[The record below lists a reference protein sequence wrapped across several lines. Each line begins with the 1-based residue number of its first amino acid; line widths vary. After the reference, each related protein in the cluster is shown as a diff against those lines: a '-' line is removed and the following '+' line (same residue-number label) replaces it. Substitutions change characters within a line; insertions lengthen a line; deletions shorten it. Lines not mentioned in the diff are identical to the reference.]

1 MRIMTMDL
9 KRFAALADAYG
20 GDLGRW
26 PAAER
31 VAARQFADLNKDQA
45 DRALA
50 GATGLDALLS
60 ESVVAPPGFA
70 LRERVILAAPKTST
84 LSPALRRAWR
94 WLVGAGIGGVLATAC
109 AAGLATGIAVAPT
122 ALAQARWIN
131 DGDPANEAAR
141 FLREPA
147 DLSEG

>member
-1 MRIMTMDL
+1 MDL

-31 VAARQFADLNKDQA
+31 DAARRFAHLNKDQA

-50 GATGLDALLS
+50 AATGLDALLA
-60 ESVVAPPGFA
+60 ESVVGPPGLA
-70 LRERVILAAPKTST
+70 LRDRVILAAPKPST
-84 LSPALRRAWR
+84 LSPAVRRAWR
-94 WLVGAGIGGVLATAC
+94 WLVGAGIGGVLASAC
-109 AAGLATGIAVAPT
+109 AAGLATGVALAPT

-141 FLREPA
+141 FLREPV
-147 DLSEG
+147 DVSEG